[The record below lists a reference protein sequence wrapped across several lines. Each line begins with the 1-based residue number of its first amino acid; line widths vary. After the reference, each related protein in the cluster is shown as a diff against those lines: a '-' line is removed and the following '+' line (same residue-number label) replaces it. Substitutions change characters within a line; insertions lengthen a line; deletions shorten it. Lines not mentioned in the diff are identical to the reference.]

1 MKFFSSKVYSSQG
14 NSNLGDLNLGNS
26 NKSGSKIQQPVDS
39 IQQPIFRKLFRDL
52 SVPTE
57 HHDGLS
63 RDLSF
68 LLGTTIT
75 DENQIEQLSKAYIL
89 EFLKGIVAN
98 NQKGKSNINIG
109 QDGEASSKLL
119 KFITGDDNK
128 KAQINLIYQISKA
141 GIFNSYNLLLLAKRN
156 LGNVVKSLA
165 DIIKNDQELLK
176 IYQENKN
183 ISDKENPHY
192 HQENLDKISS
202 ISAMIANDLSNDF
215 KKNPHSFSHL
225 GINQEQ
231 LDEIAKLTPQEI
243 NTQIQKGIE
252 DKRKAHLANI
262 EKSIE
267 EDLIS
272 LFHSDKK
279 NEDDKKN
286 ALEKVLE
293 TGKIK
298 FEKEDEQI
306 KVIKINAKINDP
318 EAQNQKE
325 IIKNHNDHFI
335 KNIRD
340 DNRKNDQLIN
350 QEAIHF
356 NFGSNSNLKTLAFV
370 ATFAS
375 KLINRTRNKLK
386 TDSTLDSVGVSNS
399 PAQNLNAGQLKP
411 NSRFTEI

>member
-1 MKFFSSKVYSSQG
+1 MQNFSNQNNSKDQH
-14 NSNLGDLNLGNS
+14 
-26 NKSGSKIQQPVDS
+26 PVDA

-52 SVPTE
+52 SVPSE
-57 HHDGLS
+57 YHDGLS

-75 DENQIEQLSKAYIL
+75 DEKQIEQLSKAYIL
-89 EFLKGIVAN
+89 EFLKGIGVN
-98 NQKGKSNINIG
+98 NQKGQSKISTG
-109 QDGEASSKLL
+109 QTGEGSSKLL

-156 LGNVVKSLA
+156 LSNVVKSLA
-165 DIIKNDQELLK
+165 DIIKNDDQLLK
-176 IYQENKN
+176 IYQENKD

-192 HQENLDKISS
+192 NQENLDKISS
-202 ISAMIANDLSNDF
+202 ISAMIANDLSDDF
-215 KKNPHSFSHL
+215 KKNPYSFSHL

-231 LDEIAKLTPQEI
+231 LDEITKLTPQEI
-243 NTQIQKGIE
+243 NIQIHKGIE
-252 DKRKAHLANI
+252 DKRQAHLANI

-267 EDLIS
+267 EDLIL

-279 NEDDKKN
+279 NEDAKKN
-286 ALEKVLE
+286 ALEKVLD

-306 KVIKINAKINDP
+306 KVMKINDL
-318 EAQNQKE
+318 EARNQKE

-340 DNRKNDQLIN
+340 NNHKNHQLIN
-350 QEAIHF
+350 EEAIHF
-356 NFGSNSNLKTLAFV
+356 DFGSTSHQRALALIASLASNF
-370 ATFAS
+370 
-375 KLINRTRNKLK
+375 INRTK
-386 TDSTLDSVGVSNS
+386 TEFKIEILDSFEKPNSVSKS
-399 PAQNLNAGQLKP
+399 PSQHLNAGQLKP
-411 NSRFTEI
+411 NPRFTEIQ

>member
-1 MKFFSSKVYSSQG
+1 M
-14 NSNLGDLNLGNS
+14 N
-26 NKSGSKIQQPVDS
+26 QQPVDS

-89 EFLKGIVAN
+89 EFLKGIGVN
-98 NQKGKSNINIG
+98 NQKGKSNSNIG
-109 QDGEASSKLL
+109 QDGKASSLFL
-119 KFITGDDNK
+119 KIVNDDKNK
-128 KAQINLIYQISKA
+128 NDQLNLIYQISKA

-156 LGNVVKSLA
+156 LSNVVKSLA

-176 IYQENKN
+176 IYQENKD

-192 HQENLDKISS
+192 KQENLDKISS
-202 ISAMIANDLSNDF
+202 ISAMIANDLSDDF
-215 KKNPHSFSHL
+215 KRNPHSFSHL

-231 LDEIAKLTPQEI
+231 LDEIAKLSPQEI

-252 DKRKAHLANI
+252 DKRQAHLANI

-267 EDLIS
+267 EDLIL
-272 LFHSDKK
+272 LFHGDKK
-279 NEDDKKN
+279 TEDDKKN

-306 KVIKINAKINDP
+306 KVIKINDL

-340 DNRKNDQLIN
+340 DNRKNHQLIN
-350 QEAIHF
+350 DEAIHF
-356 NFGSNSNLKTLAFV
+356 DFGSTSHQKALALIASLASNF
-370 ATFAS
+370 
-375 KLINRTRNKLK
+375 INRTKTELK
-386 TDSTLDSVGVSNS
+386 IEILDSSGKPNSVSNS
-399 PAQNLNAGQLKP
+399 PAQYLNAGQLRP
-411 NSRFTEI
+411 NPRFTEI

>member
-1 MKFFSSKVYSSQG
+1 MQ
-14 NSNLGDLNLGNS
+14 NSYNQNNS
-26 NKSGSKIQQPVDS
+26 INQQPVDS

-52 SVPTE
+52 LVPTE

-89 EFLKGIVAN
+89 EFLKGIGVN
-98 NQKGKSNINIG
+98 NQKGKSNSNIG
-109 QDGEASSKLL
+109 QDGEASSLFL
-119 KFITGDDNK
+119 KIVNDDKNK
-128 KAQINLIYQISKA
+128 NDQLNLIYQISKA

-156 LGNVVKSLA
+156 LSNVVKSLA
-165 DIIKNDQELLK
+165 DIIKDDQELLK
-176 IYQENKN
+176 IYQENKD

-192 HQENLDKISS
+192 KQENLDKISS
-202 ISAMIANDLSNDF
+202 ISAMIANDLSDDF
-215 KKNPHSFSHL
+215 KRNPHSFSHL

-231 LDEIAKLTPQEI
+231 LDEIAKLSPQEI

-252 DKRKAHLANI
+252 DKRQAHLTNI

-267 EDLIS
+267 EDLIL
-272 LFHSDKK
+272 LFHGDKK
-279 NEDDKKN
+279 TEDDKKN
-286 ALEKVLE
+286 ALKKVLE

-306 KVIKINAKINDP
+306 KVIKINDL

-340 DNRKNDQLIN
+340 DNRKNHQLIN
-350 QEAIHF
+350 EETIHF
-356 NFGSNSNLKTLAFV
+356 DFGSTSHQKALALIASLASNF
-370 ATFAS
+370 
-375 KLINRTRNKLK
+375 INRTKTELK
-386 TDSTLDSVGVSNS
+386 IEILDSSGKPNSVSNS
-399 PAQNLNAGQLKP
+399 PAQYLNAGQLRP
-411 NSRFTEI
+411 NPRFTEI